1 MPKERKKVL
10 CMDAQRHAEYYGMQ
24 RTFDELYA
32 KSKAGET
39 FTGLM
44 ELVLSPDNIML
55 AYASGLITLPD
66 GMMEA
71 EAAADPD
78 DADVEGM
85 EDDEDEA

>member
-39 FTGLM
+39 FIGLM
-44 ELVLSPDNIML
+44 ELVLSPGDL
-55 AYASGLITLPD
+55 
-66 GMMEA
+66 
-71 EAAADPD
+71 
-78 DADVEGM
+78 
-85 EDDEDEA
+85 